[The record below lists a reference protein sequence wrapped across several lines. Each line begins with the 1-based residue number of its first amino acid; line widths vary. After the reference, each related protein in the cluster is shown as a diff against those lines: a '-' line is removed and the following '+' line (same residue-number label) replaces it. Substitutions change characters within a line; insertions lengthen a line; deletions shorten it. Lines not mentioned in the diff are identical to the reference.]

1 MGDKPVSHDT
11 ALNDTKIQ
19 GHDIKLSDQQY
30 KIIKVL
36 WSLGQGSA
44 KQVQASLSGQPL
56 AHTTIGTMLSRL
68 EKRGILVSETLGRE
82 RVYTPLFSESEVNS
96 SMVSSLVSTLFKG
109 DPSALLAHLVQESEF
124 ENGDLD
130 SIRQLLGDE
139 GDDQ

>member
-1 MGDKPVSHDT
+1 MGDNPVSHDT
-11 ALNDTKIQ
+11 VSNNVKVD

-36 WSLGQGSA
+36 WSLGKGSA
-44 KQVQASLSGQPL
+44 KQVQADMPGQPL

-68 EKRGILVSETLGRE
+68 EKRGILASEPIGRE
-82 RVYTPLFSESEVNS
+82 RFYTPLFSEGEVNR
-96 SMVSSLVSTLFKG
+96 SMVSSLVSTIFKG
-109 DPSALLAHLVQESEF
+109 DASALLAHLVQETEF
-124 ENGDLD
+124 EDDDLE

>member
-1 MGDKPVSHDT
+1 MSHDT
-11 ALNDTKIQ
+11 VSNNVKIE

-36 WSLGQGSA
+36 WSLNKGSA
-44 KQVQASLSGQPL
+44 KQVQAGMPGQPL

-68 EKRGILVSETLGRE
+68 EKRGILASETIGRE
-82 RVYTPLFSESEVNS
+82 RFYTPLFSEGEVNR
-96 SMVSSLVSTLFKG
+96 SMVSSLVSTIFKG
-109 DPSALLAHLVQESEF
+109 DASALLAHLVQESEF
-124 ENGDLD
+124 EDDDLE